1 MYGGHITDDWD
12 RRCNSTYLLK
22 LIKPEILQ
30 QMQLTMTAGFKSP
43 IPEKFDRD
51 RYEEYIEKSLP
62 AEIPQMFG
70 LHPNAEIGYLT
81 TQANE
86 LFSFIQQIQGGS
98 GSSGGEDDGGA
109 FEKIYKFQELCP
121 ETF

>member
-1 MYGGHITDDWD
+1 MYGGHITDDMD

-43 IPEKFDRD
+43 IPEKFDRPK
-51 RYEEYIEKSLP
+51 YEEYIEKSLP

-81 TQANE
+81 NQANE
-86 LFSFIQQIQGGS
+86 LFGFIQQIQGGAAAA
-98 GSSGGEDDGGA
+98 GGGEEDGIFA
-109 FEKIYKFQELCP
+109 IIHKFQEATP
-121 ETF
+121 